1 MEIPLSTTKRLVFH
15 KIDKPLRK
23 KPRQCSKGFCEF
35 CLKSFAKDSGMLKHI
50 KTLHNSS
57 FQDAIAKYYDIATV
71 ILNPNFQL
79 VWESFQSTSVCLQD
93 FEALLDPESA
103 KIIATLMN
111 SQDNLSQIHNA
122 NPLEPPGVSSF
133 ASQLSDQQSQ
143 EGEKDDVTKST
154 IIKEEIHLVSYADV
168 EVDNSSLDTSI
179 KPILPLVLSSNFA
192 QNSTFMEA
200 IEEDESFI
208 IHECDYK

>member
-1 MEIPLSTTKRLVFH
+1 MENPLPTTKRLVFH

-23 KPRQCSKGFCEF
+23 KPRQCAKGFCEF
-35 CLKSFAKDSGMLKHI
+35 CLKTFAKGSGMLKHI
-50 KTLHNSS
+50 RTSHNSA
-57 FQDAIAKYYDIATV
+57 FQESIAKYYDIATD

-79 VWESFQSTSVCLQD
+79 VWESFRSTSVYLQD

-133 ASQLSDQQSQ
+133 VSQLSDQHSQ
-143 EGEKDDVTKST
+143 EEEKDDVTKRR

-168 EVDNSSLDTSI
+168 EVDNSSLNTSI
-179 KPILPLVLSSNFA
+179 TPILPLVLSSHFA
-192 QNSTFMEA
+192 QNSTFME
-200 IEEDESFI
+200 IFEEDESFI